1 MSRYI
6 DADAV
11 KVRYRGG
18 FHDDYVVDYDSFM
31 KAPSIEIP
39 TWIPC
44 SERLPEGS
52 DEISECEMVLMTL
65 SFGYV
70 ACGWIYSDTA
80 YVLINN
86 PVYDQIVIADRK
98 DVLAW
103 MPLPKPWEGAS
114 NE

>member
-18 FHDDYVVDYDSFM
+18 FYDDYVVDYDSFM

-44 SERLPEGS
+44 RERLPDNYKFTCYLVCDAKGIMA
-52 DEISECEMVLMTL
+52 ISYYEPYHGRQLRKHL
-65 SFGYV
+65 
-70 ACGWIYSDTA
+70 D
-80 YVLINN
+80 
-86 PVYDQIVIADRK
+86 IV
-98 DVLAW
+98 AW
-103 MPLPKPWEGAS
+103 MPLPKPYKGADD
-114 NE
+114 E